1 MGSLSLATDSRSDL
15 DEDQFSALEQDL
27 RLIEAGAPERLPTT
41 TLRDGVLRLARLQRA
56 LEAVG
61 ARWLAELD
69 RRVQQQAPP
78 DSLRSTSLWLEDA
91 LHLTS
96 SAAYAQLC
104 TARQLEHLPLT
115 ADALRQGELGGQHV
129 SVICQAVRQ
138 AEKTSLD
145 PSAVEAELVH
155 AAERMDPQALLQHW
169 YQVRY
174 QADQEA
180 GVEAEEEQRQR
191 RWLHLRRT
199 WAGGFR
205 LEGELDAEGGAT
217 LKTALQGLMGRRA
230 AGDERPPERRR
241 ADALVELARRRL
253 DAGDLPER
261 GGEKPHLAVV
271 AELATLR
278 LEPGSRLAELDWGPL
293 VTGETARRIGCDAST
308 TPVLV
313 GADGEILHVG
323 RRSRSVPAPVR
334 RALNLRDRHCQGPGC
349 RVPPEL
355 CAPHHL
361 RHWVDGGPDELSNLR
376 LFCDHHHSLRHPENA
391 RFRRREDHGGPA
403 TLRDP

>member
-15 DEDQFSALEQDL
+15 DEDRFSALEQDL

-78 DSLRSTSLWLEDA
+78 DSPRSTSLWLEDA

-145 PSAVEAELVH
+145 PSAVEAELVD

-261 GGEKPHLAVV
+261 GGEKPH
-271 AELATLR
+271 
-278 LEPGSRLAELDWGPL
+278 
-293 VTGETARRIGCDAST
+293 
-308 TPVLV
+308 
-313 GADGEILHVG
+313 
-323 RRSRSVPAPVR
+323 
-334 RALNLRDRHCQGPGC
+334 
-349 RVPPEL
+349 
-355 CAPHHL
+355 
-361 RHWVDGGPDELSNLR
+361 
-376 LFCDHHHSLRHPENA
+376 
-391 RFRRREDHGGPA
+391 
-403 TLRDP
+403 